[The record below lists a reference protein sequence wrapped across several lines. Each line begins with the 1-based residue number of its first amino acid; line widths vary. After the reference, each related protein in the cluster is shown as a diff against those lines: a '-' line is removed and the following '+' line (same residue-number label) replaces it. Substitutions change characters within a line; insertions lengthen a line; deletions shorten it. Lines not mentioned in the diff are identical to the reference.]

1 MWVFKLCYNKNMK
14 QRGFANI
21 LLIIIGVFIIII
33 LFGYFRDKKI
43 PAFKEVGSSNIL
55 ATPYLGCGIQV
66 YSPNQNS
73 TIGNIFEF
81 SGLVDGCGWNI
92 QNGIIGTLEVL
103 DSNNKS
109 LTDKISVPANS
120 DKTFKINVGLK
131 RPYTDKNATIYF
143 QSNDGSQIANFN
155 IQLK

>member
-1 MWVFKLCYNKNMK
+1 MK

-21 LLIIIGVFIIII
+21 LLIVLGVFIIIV

-55 ATPYLGCGIQV
+55 TTPYLGCGIQV
-66 YSPNQNS
+66 HSPNQNS
-73 TIGNIFEF
+73 TIDNIFEF

-103 DSNNKS
+103 DSNGRS
-109 LTDKISVPANS
+109 LTDKISVPASSNR
-120 DKTFKINVGLK
+120 TFKINVGLK
-131 RPYTDKNATIYF
+131 RPYIDKNATIYF